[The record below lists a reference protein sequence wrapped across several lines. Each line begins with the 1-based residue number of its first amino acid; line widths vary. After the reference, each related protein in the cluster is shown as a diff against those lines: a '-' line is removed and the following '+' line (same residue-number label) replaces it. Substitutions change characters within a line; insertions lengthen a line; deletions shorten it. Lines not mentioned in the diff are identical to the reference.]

1 MSPKE
6 DTGPPSPRIAVDAMG
21 GDYAPANVVEGV
33 IQAVRRDRTALQ
45 VVLVGDQREIERELQ
60 AHGGEGLPLD
70 IAHAEQRV
78 DMAEAGAGSFRKKRD
93 SSLNVATRLVRD
105 GEAGGVFSAGNT
117 GAMVAASLLN
127 LGRLPG
133 VIRPAI
139 ATMVP
144 TRGQPGWAV
153 VLDVGAT
160 ADCSPAN
167 LLQFAVLG
175 EVYARIVL
183 GIEQPRVGLLNIG
196 EEGSK
201 GNELTQHAH
210 PLLAASGL
218 NFVGNVEGRDILHG
232 RADVVVTDGFTGN
245 VLLKFAESVW
255 TWAVGAVRRE
265 IGEHLLAKMGAWL
278 LKPSLRRFRARID
291 YSEYGG
297 APLLGVNG
305 VAIIGHGK
313 SSAKAISNAVR
324 IAADLV
330 ERRVTQEILA
340 ELERIKGG
348 KVASS

>member
-1 MSPKE
+1 
-6 DTGPPSPRIAVDAMG
+6 MG
-21 GDYAPANVVEGV
+21 GDYAPSNVVQGV
-33 IQAVRRDRTALQ
+33 IQALHQRGDSLE
-45 VVLVGDQREIERELQ
+45 VVLVGDRQELEQ
-60 AHGGEGLPLD
+60 ELRTHGGSGLPLE

-78 DMAEAGAGSFRKKRD
+78 EMAEAGAGSFRKKRD
-93 SSLNVATRLVRD
+93 SSLNVATRMVRD

-133 VIRPAI
+133 VTRPAI

-153 VLDVGAT
+153 MLDVGAT
-160 ADCSPAN
+160 ADCTPSN

-183 GIEQPRVGLLNIG
+183 GIEQPRVGLLSIG

-201 GNELTQHAH
+201 GSELTQQAH
-210 PLLAASGL
+210 PLLAGSGL

-265 IGEHLLAKMGAWL
+265 IGEHILAKMGAWL
-278 LKPSLRRFRARID
+278 LRPSLRRFRSRID

-305 VAIIGHGK
+305 VAIIGHGM

-330 ERRVTQEILA
+330 RRGITQEILA

>member
-1 MSPKE
+1 MSPSTE
-6 DTGPPSPRIAVDAMG
+6 AGSHPPRIAVDAMG
-21 GDYAPANVVEGV
+21 GDYAPSNVVEGV
-33 IQAVRRDRTALQ
+33 VQAVRDHGSSME
-45 VVLVGDQREIERELQ
+45 VVLVGDRQEIEMQ
-60 AHGGEGLPLD
+60 VGAHGGGGLSLD
-70 IAHAEQRV
+70 IVHAEQQV
-78 DMAEAGAGSFRKKRD
+78 EMAEAGAGSFRKKRD

-105 GEAGGVFSAGNT
+105 GEAAGVFSAGNT

-127 LGRLPG
+127 IGRLPG
-133 VIRPAI
+133 VIRPGI
-139 ATMVP
+139 ATMIP

-153 VLDVGAT
+153 MLDVGAT
-160 ADCSPAN
+160 ADCTPTN

-183 GIEQPRVGLLNIG
+183 GIEQPRVGLLSIG

-201 GNELTQHAH
+201 GNELTQQAH

-265 IGEHLLAKMGAWL
+265 IGEHVLAKMGAWL
-278 LKPSLRRFRARID
+278 LKPSLRRFRTRID

-313 SSAKAISNAVR
+313 SSAKAVSNAVR
-324 IAADLV
+324 IASDLV
-330 ERRVTQEILA
+330 RRGVTQEILA